1 VKKTSFRKT
10 KVFVSLLLLIFL
22 GFFLWLQPRNAAEET
37 LFFGG
42 TILTLEPGPS
52 TGPTP
57 EALLMRGD
65 RIIAVG
71 PLKAVR
77 AAATGSPEEI
87 NLAGKTL
94 MPGLIE
100 PHSHP
105 LATALLGEAIDVSG
119 FTNNSRAQIMTRLKD
134 GIENTPSSRWAL
146 AFGWDPVMMDDLHA
160 PTLAELDALSP
171 DKPLLILT
179 QMMHDAYANSAALAA
194 AGITQATPNPLG
206 AEFVKGPNGK
216 LTGTVREVAA
226 IAVMFAAMPAPPESA
241 PEFLLARQ
249 YQKFA
254 RAGYTTVGI
263 VGPVGRA
270 TDLIATMQYIATQPD
285 TAIRTLIYALPPQL
299 ENGPNAIAGGPQNHT
314 VPGGVIGV
322 KFWMDGS
329 PFAGGA
335 AFAEPY
341 EDSAL
346 VRNRLHLG
354 PGHMSTL
361 NYTEQEFEAAY
372 RKFHALGYQI
382 AVHVQGERAVEQVLD
397 VAERILAE
405 NPRADHRH
413 RLEHNALITK
423 AQLQRAL
430 RLGITTSFFVDHVY
444 FYGHALPDLVGT
456 VRTARYMPVRTAL
469 TMGHKITVHTD
480 NPSSP
485 IGAMRVMQTL
495 RARKARASG
504 TVIGP
509 DQRLSPTQALEA
521 MTINAA
527 WQLGIE
533 KEAGSLKPG
542 KSADLLI
549 LSANPLETTD
559 EQLRSLKVIG
569 TWIKGQPAD
578 TRPLT
583 PTIFKTG
590 FSLMLDMVFG

>member
-1 VKKTSFRKT
+1 VEKPSFRKT
-10 KVFVSLLLLIFL
+10 KVALSLLFLSLLAFY
-22 GFFLWLQPRNAAEET
+22 LWLQPRTAAEET

-42 TILTLEPGPS
+42 PIVTLEPS
-52 TGPTP
+52 NPTA

-71 PLKAVR
+71 SLNAVR
-77 AAATGSPEEI
+77 ATTTGRTEEI

-105 LATALLGEAIDVSG
+105 LATALLNEAIDVSG
-119 FTNNSRAQIMTRLKD
+119 FTNDSRSQIMARIKE
-134 GIENTPSSRWAL
+134 GIQNTPSSRWVL
-146 AFGWDPVMMDDLHA
+146 AFGWDPVLMDDLDA

-194 AGITQATPNPLG
+194 AGITADTPNPPG
-206 AEFVKGPNGK
+206 AEFVKGSDGK

-226 IAVMFAAMPAPPESA
+226 IAVMFDAMPAPPESA
-241 PEFLLARQ
+241 PAFLLARQ

-270 TDLIATMQYIATQPD
+270 ADPIGTMQYIANQPD
-285 TAIRTLIYALPPQL
+285 TAIRTLIYALPHQLSQGIDGIANSPQKS
-299 ENGPNAIAGGPQNHT
+299 T
-314 VPGGVIGV
+314 VPGGVVGV

-341 EDSAL
+341 EDTAL
-346 VRNRLHLG
+346 VRDRLHLG
-354 PGHMSTL
+354 PSHMSSL
-361 NYTEQEFEAAY
+361 NFTEQEFEAAY
-372 RKFHALGYQI
+372 QKFHALGYQI

-397 VAERILAE
+397 VTERVLAE
-405 NPRADHRH
+405 NPRPDHRH

-423 AQLQRAL
+423 TQLQRAL
-430 RLGITTSFFVDHVY
+430 QLGITTSFFVDHIY
-444 FYGHALPDLVGT
+444 FYGHALPDLVGAK
-456 VRTARYMPVRTAL
+456 RTARYMPIKAAL
-469 TMGHKITVHTD
+469 TAGHKITVHTD

-485 IGAMRVMQTL
+485 IGPLRAMQTL
-495 RARKARASG
+495 RARKARTSG

-509 DQRLSPTQALEA
+509 DQSLSPTEALEA

-533 KEAGSLKPG
+533 NETGSLKSG

-549 LSANPLETTD
+549 LSANPLETPD
-559 EQLRSLKVIG
+559 EELQDIIVVG

-578 TRPLT
+578 TRSLT
-583 PTIFKTG
+583 PTTFKTG
-590 FSLMLDMVFG
+590 FSLMLEMVFG

>member
-1 VKKTSFRKT
+1 MEKPPFRKT
-10 KVFVSLLLLIFL
+10 KVALSLLLLTSL
-22 GFFLWLQPRNAAEET
+22 AFFLWLQPRTAAEET

-42 TILTLEPGPS
+42 SIVTLEPS
-52 TGPTP
+52 SPTA

-65 RIIAVG
+65 RIVAVG

-77 AAATGSPEEI
+77 AAATGSTEEI
-87 NLAGKTL
+87 NLAGNTL

-105 LATALLGEAIDVSG
+105 LATALLSEAIDVSG
-119 FTNNSRAQIMTRLKD
+119 FTNNSRAQIITRLKK
-134 GIENTPSSRWAL
+134 GINNTPSSRWVL
-146 AFGWDPVMMDDLHA
+146 AFGWDPVLMDDLDT

-194 AGITQATPNPLG
+194 AGITKATPNPPG
-206 AEFVKGPNGK
+206 AEFVKGPDGK

-241 PEFLLARQ
+241 PAFLLARQ

-270 TDLIATMQYIATQPD
+270 TDPIGTMQYIANQPD
-285 TAIRTLIYALPPQL
+285 TAIRTLIYALPAQL
-299 ENGPNAIAGGPQNHT
+299 DLDINGIANGPQNHT
-314 VPGGVIGV
+314 VPGGIIGV

-341 EDSAL
+341 EDTAL
-346 VRNRLHLG
+346 VRDRLHLG

-430 RLGITTSFFVDHVY
+430 QLGITTSFFVDHVY
-444 FYGHALPDLVGT
+444 FYGHALPDLVGAKRA
-456 VRTARYMPVRTAL
+456 VRYMPVKTAL
-469 TMGHKITVHTD
+469 TVGHKVTVHTD

-485 IGAMRVMQTL
+485 IGPLRAMQTL
-495 RARKARASG
+495 RARKARTSG
-504 TVIGP
+504 TVIDP
-509 DQRLSPTQALEA
+509 DQSLSPIEALEA

-533 KEAGSLKPG
+533 GETGSLKPG

-549 LSANPLETTD
+549 LSGNPLETPD
-559 EQLRSLKVIG
+559 EQLQSLKVVG

-583 PTIFKTG
+583 PTTFKTG
-590 FSLMLDMVFG
+590 FSLMLEMIFG